1 MIAKRIYIDH
11 LKNVGLFRECS
22 RKDLEKIAA
31 RSDAIDLPAGR
42 VIMHEGKPGAEAFIV
57 LKGTVA
63 VRRNGRKVT
72 ELGIGAMVG
81 ELSLFDDG
89 VRSATVECVTDCSLL
104 VLSRGSFRMAIEE
117 VPAMSHK
124 LFAAM
129 ASRLRTVDG
138 RSYV

>member
-1 MIAKRIYIDH
+1 MAIKRIYVDH
-11 LKNVGLFRECS
+11 LRNVALFSECT

-31 RSDAIDLPAGR
+31 RTDVVDVPAGR
-42 VIMHEGKPGAEAFIV
+42 VLMHEGKVGSEAFV
-57 LKGTVA
+57 LLKGTVA

-72 ELGIGAMVG
+72 ELGVGAMVG

-89 VRSATVECVTDCSLL
+89 VRSATVECLTDCSVL
-104 VLSRGSFRMAIEE
+104 VLTRGSLRSAIEE

-129 ASRLRTVDG
+129 ASRLRTIDG

>member
-1 MIAKRIYIDH
+1 MIIKRIYIDH
-11 LKNVGLFRECS
+11 LENVALFNDCT
-22 RKDLEKIAA
+22 RKDLEKIAE
-31 RSDAIDLPAGR
+31 RSDVVDVPAGR
-42 VIMHEGKPGAEAFIV
+42 VLMHEGKVGSEAFVV
-57 LKGTVA
+57 LTGTVA

-72 ELGIGAMVG
+72 ELGIGSMVG

-89 VRSATVECVTDCSLL
+89 VRSATVECLTDCTVL
-104 VLSRGSFRMAIEE
+104 VLTRSALRSAIEE

-129 ASRLRTVDG
+129 ASRLRTIDS

>member
-1 MIAKRIYIDH
+1 MIIKRIYIDH
-11 LKNVGLFRECS
+11 LKNVALFNDCT
-22 RKDLEKIAA
+22 RKDLEKIAE
-31 RSDAIDLPAGR
+31 RSDVVDVPAGR
-42 VIMHEGKPGAEAFIV
+42 VIMHEGKVGSEAFVV

-89 VRSATVECVTDCSLL
+89 VRSATVECVTDCTVL
-104 VLSRGSFRMAIEE
+104 VLTRSALRSAIEE

-129 ASRLRTVDG
+129 ASRLRTIDS